1 MNDLIHDYAPL
12 NSIYYVFHWSTF
24 LIIGALVGVPFLI
37 FLYLPYSLLKSIF
50 SPLKKALSSPPPEPT
65 DDHATL
71 AVLISGCDTGFG
83 RDLAERLLTSV
94 PPPTTKHK
102 SRSYKIFALCLR
114 DDSCSKINALNETA
128 DPKYGNEVVGVQ
140 VDVTSDSS
148 VSAAVSG
155 AVLPWLNESSDRIL
169 HAVVNNAGI
178 GTPGFVDMLNVQPAF
193 SSPHSY
199 RNDMEVNFYG
209 MIRLT
214 QAALPILKAQS
225 TRKSASRYRRA
236 VIVNVTSM
244 AGLVASPNMSA
255 YTCSKHA
262 AEAFSTCLKLELKD
276 FNISVTT
283 VNPSFHGT
291 PLVANIGDSV
301 SRLYNDLARSNPG
314 LFDEYGSEYID
325 ETRKISIRSS
335 QACEWRAA
343 NVSKALEKVVYASSS
358 GQVLVGSDAKYMIA
372 TLRHLPVF
380 VQDALLNVA
389 FFRWNRPK
397 AMM

>member
-1 MNDLIHDYAPL
+1 MRSADPIPTCAHVHSARALGYAQTTQL
-12 NSIYYVFHWSTF
+12 
-24 LIIGALVGVPFLI
+24 
-37 FLYLPYSLLKSIF
+37 
-50 SPLKKALSSPPPEPT
+50 T
-65 DDHATL
+65 DCVICAR
-71 AVLISGCDTGFG
+71 A
-83 RDLAERLLTSV
+83 RR
-94 PPPTTKHK
+94 
-102 SRSYKIFALCLR
+102 YKIFALCLR

-214 QAALPILKAQS
+214 QATLPILKAQS

-236 VIVNVTSM
+236 IIVNVTSM

-255 YTCSKHA
+255 YTCSK
-262 AEAFSTCLKLELKD
+262 
-276 FNISVTT
+276 V
-283 VNPSFHGT
+283 
-291 PLVANIGDSV
+291 
-301 SRLYNDLARSNPG
+301 
-314 LFDEYGSEYID
+314 
-325 ETRKISIRSS
+325 
-335 QACEWRAA
+335 RAL
-343 NVSKALEKVVYASSS
+343 SGALP
-358 GQVLVGSDAKYMIA
+358 
-372 TLRHLPVF
+372 PV
-380 VQDALLNVA
+380 
-389 FFRWNRPK
+389 
-397 AMM
+397 